1 MTNKADVAKEAY
13 EAKADE
19 ADTDPDEADAKAD
32 EADKAIVAG

>member
-1 MTNKADVAKEAY
+1 VTNKADVAKETY
-13 EAKADE
+13 EAKANE